1 MRNMINSD
9 DWRKNPDGI
18 LGWAGILEE
27 QGGKIEPLGGPG
39 DNDGDDYDD
48 QW

>member
-1 MRNMINSD
+1 MIGEI
-9 DWRKNPDGI
+9 KPDGI